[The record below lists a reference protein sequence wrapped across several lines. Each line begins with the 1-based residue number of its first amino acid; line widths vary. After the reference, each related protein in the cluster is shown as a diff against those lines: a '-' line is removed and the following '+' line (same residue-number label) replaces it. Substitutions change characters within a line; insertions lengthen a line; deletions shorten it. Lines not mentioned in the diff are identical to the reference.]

1 MRVLHL
7 VVPVALLLSSCAL
20 GAGVAPGPPPA
31 PGSGAAGAV
40 GASASPPE
48 TTAPPVTTST
58 TTTPPTTTTTTVPK
72 QRIVIRGV
80 GDVNLDPDYTTG
92 LRSNG
97 FAHAWSGLDGLFT
110 TDDLTIVNLECS
122 PSPLG
127 TPAWKQ
133 FVFRCP
139 GGLDDMRSAGVEVAS
154 LANNHGQDYGKEAML
169 DGRQRLLAADIL
181 PVGVGRDT
189 AEANAPAIV
198 EAGGWTIAVIGFGG
212 VVPDPSWF
220 ATDGSP
226 GMSDGD
232 DIDSMVAAVRRADE
246 IADLVFV
253 TIHWGV
259 ERDTRPRSED
269 IERARAMIAAG
280 ADGIFGHHS
289 HRLNPLEFVDG
300 VPVAWG
306 LGNFVWPR
314 MSDASSTTAVAE
326 FVVEADGSIDARLI
340 PAFIVESGHPVL
352 VDR

>member
-1 MRVLHL
+1 MRGITWAL
-7 VVPVALLLSSCAL
+7 PLLLLASSCAL
-20 GAGVAPGPPPA
+20 GAGVPPA
-31 PGSGAAGAV
+31 RTPPSAAPAPAV
-40 GASASPPE
+40 EADVTT
-48 TTAPPVTTST
+48 TTAVAASTTTTST
-58 TTTPPTTTTTTVPK
+58 TTTTTTAPK
-72 QRIVIRGV
+72 QRIVVRGT

-92 LRSNG
+92 LRANG
-97 FAHAWSGLDGLFT
+97 YAHAWSGLEGLFAE
-110 TDDLTIVNLECS
+110 DDLTIVNLECS

-139 GGLDDMRSAGVEVAS
+139 DGLDEMRDAGVDVAN

-169 DGRQRLLAADIL
+169 DGRRRLLDAGIL
-181 PVGVGRDT
+181 PVGVGDDV
-189 AEANAPAIV
+189 AQANAPAIV
-198 EAGGWTIAVIGFGG
+198 EVGGWTIAVVGLGG
-212 VVPDPSWF
+212 VVPDPGWF
-220 ATDGSP
+220 ATETSP

-232 DIDSMVAAVRRADE
+232 DVESMVAAVRRADE
-246 IADLVFV
+246 LADLVFV

-259 ERDTRPRSED
+259 ELDTRPRQED
-269 IERARAMIAAG
+269 VERARAMIAAG

-289 HRLNPLEFVDG
+289 HRLNPLEYVDG

-314 MSDASSTTAVAE
+314 QSDASATTAVAE
-326 FVVEADGSIDARLI
+326 IVVEPDGSTSARLI